1 MAKEKAEKVE
11 AEVNEFLALNE
22 GERLDALSKVRKAFE
37 ELDSYP
43 DRIEANARRV
53 KLLELWNKLINM
65 RGADVVTTDSE
76 TADGEVQAEVE
87 VQPIDDLNEQSNE
100 IHPAPSAELL
110 EMVNDDDHEK
120 GKAVSF
126 AEQNEEPRETI
137 AQSFPE
143 LLHHV
148 KVEELPEDGIPSHGG
163 VSAEGFI
170 GPLPQKALDP
180 SQEIE
185 LERVR
190 LKLTKTGLL
199 HDTVLP
205 AGTIIAVISVDAHH
219 ILESGM
225 ADYATASD

>member
-1 MAKEKAEKVE
+1 MAKEKAEKVQ

-76 TADGEVQAEVE
+76 TADGEVQAEV
-87 VQPIDDLNEQSNE
+87 QPIDDLNEQSNE

-110 EMVNDDDHEK
+110 EMVNEDDHEK

-126 AEQNEEPRETI
+126 AEQNEEPHETI

-143 LLHHV
+143 LLHQV
-148 KVEELPEDGIPSHGG
+148 KVEGLPEDSSPSRGG

-205 AGTIIAVISVDAHH
+205 AGTIIAVIPVDAHH

>member
-22 GERLDALSKVRKAFE
+22 GERLDALLKVRKAFE

-76 TADGEVQAEVE
+76 TADGEVQ
-87 VQPIDDLNEQSNE
+87 PIDDLNEQSNE
-100 IHPAPSAELL
+100 IHAAPSAELL

-120 GKAVSF
+120 SKAVSF